1 MFSHSKSSPPRKLT
15 AYPQL
20 GWTRYS
26 NTGGSIHGGGL
37 RSRLM
42 EPVPDARQRR
52 INGYSMAFAKRGIRV
67 RALPNH
73 FNRSQCPCRAPTRS
87 LAAADR

>member
-1 MFSHSKSSPPRKLT
+1 MFSHSKSSPPKKLT

-20 GWTRYS
+20 DWTRHS

-37 RSRLM
+37 LVRLTSRFPM
-42 EPVPDARQRR
+42 HATRR
-52 INGYSMAFAKRGIRV
+52 IDGYSMAFVSARIRV
-67 RALPNH
+67 AGH
-73 FNRSQCPCRAPTRS
+73 FNRSQCPCRAPTGS

>member
-1 MFSHSKSSPPRKLT
+1 MFSHSKSSPPEKLT

-37 RSRLM
+37 LESAYGAGSRCTPQGGSTVTVWRS
-42 EPVPDARQRR
+42 
-52 INGYSMAFAKRGIRV
+52 
-67 RALPNH
+67 
-73 FNRSQCPCRAPTRS
+73 
-87 LAAADR
+87 